1 MLTNYIVYRL
11 LRCLCILPFF
21 CINRSLLSIY
31 FTEVITIPMEVAVM
45 VKSRLETIV
54 QVKENNEHSIQ
65 NHINSKEENHFVK
78 NISKLYFVIYR
89 LSGWI
94 FWGKLHR

>member
-45 VKSRLETIV
+45 VKSGLETIV
-54 QVKENNEHSIQ
+54 QVKKNNEHPIQ
-65 NHINSKEENHFVK
+65 NHINSKEENHFVR

>member
-1 MLTNYIVYRL
+1 MYFTI
-11 LRCLCILPFF
+11 FF
-21 CINRSLLSIY
+21 FINPSLLSIY

-45 VKSRLETIV
+45 VKSGLETIV
-54 QVKENNEHSIQ
+54 QVKKNNEHPIQ
-65 NHINSKEENHFVK
+65 NHINSEEENHFVK
-78 NISKLYFVIYR
+78 NISKSYFVIYR

>member
-1 MLTNYIVYRL
+1 MYFTI
-11 LRCLCILPFF
+11 F

-54 QVKENNEHSIQ
+54 QVKKNNKEHPIQ
-65 NHINSKEENHFVK
+65 NHINSEEENHFVK

>member
-1 MLTNYIVYRL
+1 MYFTI
-11 LRCLCILPFF
+11 F

-54 QVKENNEHSIQ
+54 QVKKNNEHPIQ
-65 NHINSKEENHFVK
+65 NHINSEEENHFVK
-78 NISKLYFVIYR
+78 NISKL
-89 LSGWI
+89 
-94 FWGKLHR
+94 

>member
-1 MLTNYIVYRL
+1 MYFTI
-11 LRCLCILPFF
+11 FF

-31 FTEVITIPMEVAVM
+31 FTEVIPIPMEVAVM
-45 VKSRLETIV
+45 VKSGLETIV
-54 QVKENNEHSIQ
+54 QVKKKNNEHPIQ
-65 NHINSKEENHFVK
+65 NHINSEEENHFVR

>member
-54 QVKENNEHSIQ
+54 QVKKNNEHPIQ
-65 NHINSKEENHFVK
+65 NHINSEEENHFVK
-78 NISKLYFVIYR
+78 KYKQI
-89 LSGWI
+89 I
-94 FWGKLHR
+94 FCNL